1 MTFLTGIARSK
12 RDPKII
18 SSGPSSLPPADRLA
32 RGLGWFSIGLGL
44 AEILAP
50 RRFTAFLGMR
60 GREPLVRA
68 LGAREIASGILSLS
82 IDKQAG
88 LWTRVSGDAVD
99 LLALYRAYRPGNWKR
114 GNVFIAMALISGV
127 AALDLVAAQGTR
139 TKHAR
144 KRSDARDYSDRSGFP
159 RGLTAARQSASAE
172 LQTSE
177 DRARSRLAR

>member
-1 MTFLTGIARSK
+1 MTFLSGIARSK

-18 SSGPSSLPPADRLA
+18 RSGPSSLPMADRLA

-44 AEILAP
+44 AELLAP

-68 LGAREIASGILSLS
+68 FGAREIASGILSLS

-88 LWTRVSGDAVD
+88 LWARVAGDAVD
-99 LLALYRAYRPGNWKR
+99 LLTLYQAHRPGHRKR
-114 GNVFIAMALISGV
+114 ANVVIAMTVVGGI
-127 AALDLVAAQGTR
+127 AALDLLAARGVQ

-144 KRSDARDYSDRSGFP
+144 QRSDARDYSDRSGFP
-159 RGLTAARQSASAE
+159 RGLAAAKQSASAE
-172 LQTSE
+172 P
-177 DRARSRLAR
+177 RASDDGSQG